1 MALTKLHLYEKWL
14 GRKDSNLRYTVPKT
28 DALPLGYSLKVVF
41 KYKISGGGSR
51 IRTYE
56 VEDSG
61 FTVRPSWP
69 LWYPSVNKWWALTG
83 SNRRPHACKACALP
97 AELSAHINSW

>member
-1 MALTKLHLYEKWL
+1 MAGEEGFEPSVHDTKNRCLTTWL
-14 GRKDSNLRYTVPKT
+14 LPKGENI
-28 DALPLGYSLKVVF
+28 LLK
-41 KYKISGGGSR
+41 SGGGSR

-69 LWYPSVNKWWALTG
+69 LWYPSVKWWALTG

-97 AELSAHINSW
+97 AELSAHMKLW